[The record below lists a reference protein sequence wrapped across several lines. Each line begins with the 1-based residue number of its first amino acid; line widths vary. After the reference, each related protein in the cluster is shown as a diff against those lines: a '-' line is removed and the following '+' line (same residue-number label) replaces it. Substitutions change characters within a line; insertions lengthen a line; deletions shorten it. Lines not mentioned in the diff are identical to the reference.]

1 MNCSDPA
8 ARSRGTFRGLAA
20 RLAAVFSR
28 PCGCPDARALQGP
41 ARALCG
47 RPLRLV
53 FGRARDDRGLD
64 RAALAHRPGLGLCF
78 ALVVASSWAGQKR
91 RAAVKGRGAAK
102 RSDVYP
108 LRRTLFARLE
118 GLGVRPYGIRG
129 DRRGRKRPRA
139 QAPTRALAGRPST
152 DRARGRGR
160 AWGGGETGGA
170 SCRAL
175 LPPGWEGEGLGGA
188 T

>member
-1 MNCSDPA
+1 MNCSDPAARSRGTFRGLAARLAAVFARLAPPSCKLVFSGFAARLWAVFSDPA

-108 LRRTLFARLE
+108 LRRTLFCE
-118 GLGVRPYGIRG
+118 
-129 DRRGRKRPRA
+129 
-139 QAPTRALAGRPST
+139 T
-152 DRARGRGR
+152 GR
-160 AWGGGETGGA
+160 AWGSALWDKRRQTG
-170 SCRAL
+170 
-175 LPPGWEGEGLGGA
+175 
-188 T
+188 